1 MAHSPLQGPEF
12 PAVAEAPVLP
22 QLDSPTSAQVA
33 AARDDAD
40 TIFSAL
46 GDFISGTQD
55 VDVILGAIA
64 EAAQR
69 LTQSGGVAIAM
80 RRNEVVV
87 CLGRSGEM
95 APPLGTRLSVDSGIS
110 GECLRTGNTLRCDDA
125 SKDYRADQEVC
136 RKLGLRSIAA
146 VPMSEGA
153 QTVGILEAFSSQR
166 CAFAEEHMDFL
177 TRLARLAEA
186 AAFEPGEEVQLPRN
200 SDQRANLDSTPPLS
214 QARSKVP
221 IPPHRG
227 LQSEHRQYYR
237 VAAVVVAMLS
247 LFSVVGWR
255 MRRNSG
261 GGMPRSAPLPTTAL
275 PAPAMPQAVT
285 TEVLSMVAPAT
296 KPNPAHSRTDVGTAK
311 PLDTIQRASK
321 TEAEPVATSHNEAPD
336 SAEHSYP
343 PVARPATDASEL
355 VSLLSV
361 PATLPQFAAPVS
373 QGFSGGVLAH
383 KVQPTYP
390 RQAIPLRLEG
400 VVHLQATVTENGVV
414 RDLKVTSGHPMLA
427 RAATQA
433 VNQWRYRPFLLN
445 GKPIQ
450 QQVSISIDFK
460 APR

>member
-12 PAVAEAPVLP
+12 PAVAEPPVLP

-40 TIFSAL
+40 AIFSAL
-46 GDFISGTQD
+46 GDFIAGTQD

-95 APPLGTRLSVDSGIS
+95 APPLGTRLGVDSGIS

-146 VPMSEGA
+146 VPMRQGA
-153 QTVGILEAFSSQR
+153 QSVGILEAFSSQR

-186 AAFEPGEEVQLPRN
+186 AAFESREEVQSPPT
-200 SDQRANLDSTPPLS
+200 SHEGADLDSPPPLS
-214 QARSKVP
+214 QARSKVAM
-221 IPPHRG
+221 PPPKG

-255 MRRNSG
+255 MRRNSA
-261 GGMPRSAPLPTTAL
+261 GGMPRSAPLPATAV
-275 PAPAMPQAVT
+275 PAPPMPQSET

-296 KPNPAHSRTDVGTAK
+296 KPNPARSRTEADTAR

-321 TEAEPVATSHNEAPD
+321 TEVAPLATSRSDAPD
-336 SAEHSYP
+336 SEEHSAP
-343 PVARPATDASEL
+343 PAPRPATDASKL

-361 PATLPQFAAPVS
+361 PATLPQFAASVS

-400 VVHLQATVTENGVV
+400 SVLLQATVAENGAV

-427 RAATQA
+427 RAAVAA
-433 VNQWRYRPFLLN
+433 VSQWRYRPFLLN

-450 QQVSISIDFK
+450 QQVNISIDFK